1 MASRDGGS
9 CRPGGR
15 PKAVCGAYV
24 VPTAAR
30 LKPEAEAELAACVQR
45 GNGVLCRLL
54 DSLTPCVTTSLQRVD
69 CNPYSLDQI
78 EPSIREGLEAAL
90 EEQCGELEPGRHVV
104 ESAVLRL
111 RGTVAACI
119 AALAPVDTTAPDG
132 EGWAAERVTPELLEE
147 CFQGVPLDHDWAV
160 LVAWRDA
167 LRRFVEAN
175 FYIVQAVANS
185 FLGRGFDPE
194 DLLQEGAIALRKAAL
209 RYVPGGEPFG
219 PYARSVVRN
228 HLTDLCRTARG
239 LSAHIAQEVARFKTE
254 RYELA
259 QRLGH
264 APSDEEVFAA
274 LGWSRTKRKN
284 VEQALTSGQAHSLE
298 VYEAQTGDLPEDELV
313 EDPAK
318 IAESNE
324 DLNKMQRAL
333 EQLSDVERRIVQL
346 RHQGPEIL
354 TQAETAER
362 LRLSLHRVR
371 TLEAGA
377 IKKLRAPFPQ
387 ETAAMQGSVEIVP
400 GGPQTQPGAERSK
413 RS

>member
-1 MASRDGGS
+1 M
-9 CRPGGR
+9 
-15 PKAVCGAYV
+15 
-24 VPTAAR
+24 
-30 LKPEAEAELAACVQR
+30 
-45 GNGVLCRLL
+45 
-54 DSLTPCVTTSLQRVD
+54 
-69 CNPYSLDQI
+69 
-78 EPSIREGLEAAL
+78 
-90 EEQCGELEPGRHVV
+90 
-104 ESAVLRL
+104 
-111 RGTVAACI
+111 
-119 AALAPVDTTAPDG
+119 
-132 EGWAAERVTPELLEE
+132 
-147 CFQGVPLDHDWAV
+147 
-160 LVAWRDA
+160 
-167 LRRFVEAN
+167 
-175 FYIVQAVANS
+175 
-185 FLGRGFDPE
+185 
-194 DLLQEGAIALRKAAL
+194 
-209 RYVPGGEPFG
+209 
-219 PYARSVVRN
+219 
-228 HLTDLCRTARG
+228 
-239 LSAHIAQEVARFKTE
+239 
-254 RYELA
+254 
-259 QRLGH
+259 
-264 APSDEEVFAA
+264 
-274 LGWSRTKRKN
+274 
-284 VEQALTSGQAHSLE
+284 EQALTSGQAHSLE